1 MTNPSPVDLTSVAR
15 VDLLLAAALKTI
27 AEVPY
32 CWAATPSAD
41 GGANVRLVGPIP
53 GVPGEED
60 WTIWLLTE
68 RSSRKAAEIQR
79 AGLLTLGYQRHVD
92 NACVALSGKA
102 SLIEDRS
109 EIRSR
114 WIERWRVFF
123 SGGPDDPNAVF
134 VRMNVDRIEL
144 CIGGVTAEPFGLR
157 YSVIER
163 GDDRGWRVVCD

>member
-1 MTNPSPVDLTSVAR
+1 MTYASPADLTGMAR
-15 VDLLLAAALKTI
+15 VDLLLTAARNAI

-32 CWAATPSAD
+32 CWAATPSGD
-41 GGANVRLVGPIP
+41 GGVNVRLVGPIP

-60 WTIWLLTE
+60 WTIWLLTG

-92 NACVALSGKA
+92 DAYVALSGRA
-102 SLIEDRS
+102 LLIEDRS

-123 SGGPDDPNAVF
+123 SGGADDPDAVF

-144 CIGGVTAEPFGLR
+144 CVRGVTAEPFGSR

-163 GDDRGWRVVCD
+163 GDDRGWRVVPD